1 MQKSLLA
8 IFAHPDDEQ
17 LISGALAKYA
27 AMGVETTLVV
37 ATRGEEGEI
46 APGVDA
52 NANTLGTVREKEL
65 QCAAAKLGIHHLHIL
80 GYRDSGMEGTTA
92 NDDPRC
98 LHRADLLSVT
108 EKMVALIRQHKPQ
121 VLVTFDPTGVYS
133 HPDHLSVH
141 RAALMAFFLAG
152 DPCAFP
158 EQLQTGLAPWTPLK
172 LYYPV
177 WRRIWIQLFIL
188 FLRLMREPTPGFLK
202 TLLENTPPNSAV
214 TTQLDVS
221 QYGKIKREA
230 LLCHASQS
238 GPDAPIHQTPKPVWD
253 YVMRTETFVRA
264 YSQVDAAKAERDLF
278 TGL

>member
-1 MQKSLLA
+1 MPKSLLA

-37 ATRGEEGEI
+37 VTRGEEGEI

-52 NANTLGTVREKEL
+52 NANTLGAVREKEL
-65 QCAAAKLGIHHLHIL
+65 QCAAAKLGIHQLHIL

-121 VLVTFDPTGVYS
+121 VIVTFDPTGVYS

-158 EQLQTGLAPWTPLK
+158 DQLQAGLAPWTPLK

-221 QYGKIKREA
+221 EYGKIKREA

-238 GPDAPIHQTPKPVWD
+238 GPDAPIHQTPKLVWD

-264 YSQVDAAKAERDLF
+264 YALVASTPTERDLF